1 MRIMTFLCA
10 LSVVAVLVLA
20 QTSSV
25 GPPSPV
31 PQVLTPLSTSQSGSD
46 GVQMWR
52 RAEIRVMPLDLVAA
66 DRAELAS
73 LRERI
78 ARAEA
83 DSGRLDVSDPAVR
96 EQFLRQ
102 FRLME
107 ALLSYAER
115 RDSDEGK
122 SPSALGVQRHLNQ
135 IEGQRMCAA
144 CHSGAGGIV
153 GAGQ

>member
-1 MRIMTFLCA
+1 
-10 LSVVAVLVLA
+10 
-20 QTSSV
+20 
-25 GPPSPV
+25 
-31 PQVLTPLSTSQSGSD
+31 
-46 GVQMWR
+46 MWR
-52 RAEIRVMPLDLVAA
+52 RAEIRVMPMDLVAA
-66 DRAELAS
+66 DKAELAS

-83 DSGRLDVSDPAVR
+83 DSRRLDVSDPAVR

-102 FRLME
+102 FQLME

-122 SPSALGVQRHLNQ
+122 SPSAVEVQRHLNQ
-135 IEGQRMCAA
+135 IEGQRMCEA
-144 CHSGAGGIV
+144 CHSRAGGMV